1 MYEIDSTNRR
11 DFLVRSAAVLGAAAL
26 PTFVPGSALGLEPTK
41 AAASERITLGV
52 IGIGPRC
59 KYVLGGMLGLP
70 DVQCVAI
77 ADVQASRRDAG
88 KEIVDKHYGNQ
99 DLKLYRDFREIL
111 DRKDIDAVLIA
122 TGDRWHGAASIM
134 AAEAGKDVYSEKPCG
149 ITIDICKALADTI
162 KKTNRVFQAGTQRR
176 SVPNFIEAVRL
187 AQSGKLGK
195 IHTLYAPVYEP
206 TLGNDWLP
214 PEPTPTRDVCDW
226 NLWLGPAPWRPY
238 NSKYVSG
245 GWRGIYDFD
254 SGARLLDWGA
264 HTVDLC
270 QWAINA
276 DHTSPTEFEPNP
288 TNVTCRYESGVKL
301 VIDFLKEP
309 FGNRGPNWN
318 TKLGTCPI
326 RFVGDEGSVETGD
339 NGGMDLTPDSLQKE
353 VPDTAKLAKG
363 LDAATHARNFFD
375 CVKSRAKPVANAE
388 VMRRSHT
395 VCHAAAIAWILNRK
409 LSWDP
414 IKEVFVTPTG
424 SLDEEANSLR
434 NRPARDPFA

>member
-1 MYEIDSTNRR
+1 MPEIDSTNRR
-11 DFLVRSAAVLGAAAL
+11 DFLLRSAATVGMAAL
-26 PTFVPGSALGLEPTK
+26 PSLVPGTALGLDPKK

-59 KYVLGGMLGLP
+59 KYVLSGMLGLP

-77 ADVQASRRDAG
+77 ADVQATRRDAG
-88 KEIVDKHYGNQ
+88 KELVDTHYGNQ

-122 TGDRWHGAASIM
+122 TGDRWHGPASIM

-149 ITIDICKALADTI
+149 ITIDVCKALADTI

-176 SVPNFIEAVRL
+176 SVPNFIEAVKL
-187 AQSGKLGK
+187 AQTGKLGK
-195 IHTLYAPVYEP
+195 IHTLYASVYVP
-206 TLGNDWLP
+206 TLQNDWLP
-214 PEPTPTRDVCDW
+214 AEPTPKRDVVDW

-238 NSKYVSG
+238 NQKYVNG

-276 DHTSPTEFEPNP
+276 DNTSPTTYEPNE
-288 TNVTCRYESGVKL
+288 TNVTCLYENGVKL
-301 VIDFLKEP
+301 VIDFLKTP
-309 FGNRGPNWN
+309 FGDRSPNWN
-318 TKLGTCPI
+318 TKLGTCPV
-326 RFVGDEGSVETGD
+326 RFVGDAGSVETGD
-339 NGGMDLTPDSLQKE
+339 NGGMDLTPETLQSE
-353 VPDTAKLAKG
+353 VSDTAKLAKG

-375 CVKSRAKPVANAE
+375 CVKSREKPVANAE

-409 LSWDP
+409 LTFAP
-414 IKEVFVTPTG
+414 VQEVFVDPAG
-424 SLDEEANSLR
+424 GLDSEANGLR